1 MHKIR
6 KSKWNRKLLSI
17 LLVGFISMNALTGC
31 SLLTKEAVNNETD
44 TETNTETDTEANTET
59 NTETNTDNNTETNT
73 DGNSDTKEELESQQ
87 EYVAD
92 AYVKAIDSEKR
103 TISVDQAELLFS
115 TDEERLK
122 EIGMK
127 GDDLVTGF
135 YIYNEEEKD
144 SLLSYDE
151 NLTVE
156 LLDDTVLSE
165 GTLEE
170 LEELILNN
178 NELCKITVKDN
189 VVVKISQIYLP

>member
-44 TETNTETDTEANTET
+44 TEINA
-59 NTETNTDNNTETNT
+59 ETNTDNNTETNT
-73 DGNSDTKEELESQQ
+73 DGSSDTKEELESQQ

-103 TISVDQAELLFS
+103 TIIVDHAELLFS

-135 YIYNEEEKD
+135 YLYNEEEKD